1 MKQSQDDNGSGSGGG
16 GLDLRVK
23 VAAAPSRGG
32 GISASPWTGGGCGG
46 SGAQGIGSVLIDN
59 GLLAFF
65 PWRWLNLDP
74 TQRPPWQ
81 RQMACSQRCWQSH
94 GGASLVVEYQN
105 ILNWVVVSKIFYFHP
120 IPGQMIQ
127 FDQYFSNGLKPPTL
141 VKYPNLC
148 GVHVAKH
155 HAEQHPSTKK
165 IKRKRGPAVRIL
177 LHWDR
182 IVSRWS
188 P

>member
-1 MKQSQDDNGSGSGGG
+1 MAVAVAVVALTFGSRSPPPPPVEAAFQPRPG
-16 GLDLRVK
+16 RA
-23 VAAAPSRGG
+23 VAAVGR
-32 GISASPWTGGGCGG
+32 
-46 SGAQGIGSVLIDN
+46 VLKALDQS
-59 GLLAFF
+59 LLI
-65 PWRWLNLDP
+65 PLKWLNLDP
-74 TQRPPWQ
+74 TQRPAWQ

-177 LHWDR
+177 LH
-182 IVSRWS
+182 
-188 P
+188 